1 MVMKMLAP
9 LAAAVL
15 LGAPV
20 PAGATTVRLGSVAD
34 FSPYN
39 YLDDDGELQGFE
51 AELADILCARAG
63 LTCEW
68 ALAPWD
74 DMLTSLLEYDFD
86 VIMTAMQITPARE
99 LYIDFSDEYFPA
111 DPSAFI
117 ARFGGAYP
125 SDISVVGAQTA
136 TLQAEYVNDNG
147 WSLSPFTTPEDGLQ
161 ALVNMEIAAFVGDQ
175 AYLQEIVDA
184 NPGQFQLV
192 ATGVVIG
199 GGIGLG
205 VRQSN
210 PTLLGQL
217 NDAIASVKADG
228 TLDALIGEWFN
239 GRDPNYR
246 GGY

>member
-1 MVMKMLAP
+1 MLAP

-15 LGAPV
+15 LGV
-20 PAGATTVRLGSVAD
+20 SSPAFSTTVRLGSVAD

-63 LTCEW
+63 LSCEW

-74 DMLTSLLEYDFD
+74 DMMTSLLEYDFD
-86 VIMTAMQITPARE
+86 VIMTAMQITPERE

-117 ARFGGAYP
+117 ARLGSPYP
-125 SDISVVGAQTA
+125 SDASVVGAQTA

-147 WSLSPFTTPEDGLQ
+147 WALSAYPTPEDGLQ
-161 ALVNMEIAAFVGDQ
+161 ALANMEIAAFVGDQ
-175 AYLQEIVDA
+175 AYLQEIVDTY
-184 NPGQFQLV
+184 PDQYQLV
-192 ATGVVIG
+192 ATDVVIG

-205 VRQSN
+205 IRESN

-217 NDAIASVKADG
+217 NDAIASIKADG
-228 TLDALIGEWFN
+228 TLDALIGQWFN